1 MTTKKT
7 FRITVDIPA
16 EQHAYIK
23 ELAAKE
29 GVTLEQFV
37 MEHLPALQKR
47 EHQALSQD
55 EFNELLEDLLD
66 EKEPVL
72 KRLSKK

>member
-1 MTTKKT
+1 ML
-7 FRITVDIPA
+7 A
-16 EQHAYIK
+16 E
-23 ELAAKE
+23 EE

-47 EHQALSQD
+47 EHQDLPQD
-55 EFNELLEDLLD
+55 EFDELLEDLLD

>member
-1 MTTKKT
+1 LSKNV
-7 FRITVDIPA
+7 RLEIDIPA
-16 EQHAYIK
+16 DQYAYLK
-23 ELAAKE
+23 ELADIE

-37 MEHLPALQKR
+37 IEHLPALQKKK
-47 EHQALSQD
+47 HQDLPKE
-55 EFNELLEDLLD
+55 EFDELLADLLD